1 MVNHRQVLLSNLWL
15 GHDSTME
22 MKEQEGASW
31 ILDKTSNLEVL
42 CHILLI
48 DFLRFLNS
56 MFHPLICIKGKVQ
69 YGCVTIYNI

>member
-1 MVNHRQVLLSNLWL
+1 MANHRQVLLSNSWL

-22 MKEQEGASW
+22 IKELEGASW
-31 ILDKTSNLEVL
+31 ILDQTSNLEVS

-56 MFHPLICIKGKVQ
+56 IFHPLIYVGGKVQ